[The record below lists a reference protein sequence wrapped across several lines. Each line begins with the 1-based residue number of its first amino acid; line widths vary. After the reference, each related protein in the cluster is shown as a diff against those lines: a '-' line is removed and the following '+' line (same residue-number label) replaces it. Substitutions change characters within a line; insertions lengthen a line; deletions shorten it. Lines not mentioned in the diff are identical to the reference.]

1 MRSKGKI
8 RTWNDRKGFGFI
20 APFDGK
26 EDVFIHISAFGNM
39 ERRPVEGD
47 VVTYALSKDDQGR
60 IHAKTAT
67 FPGETPAKSSGDK
80 RNRRG
85 SALPAWIFLV
95 AVGASVFFTDLP
107 IQVLV
112 FYLAVSTVTFV
123 AYAIDKWAAM
133 NNRWRT
139 AEGTLHLFALAGGWP
154 GALMAQQVLRHKTQK
169 KAFRVVFW
177 APVML
182 NCAACGWIHSA
193 DGRAWLLQFIT

>member
-8 RTWNDRKGFGFI
+8 RTWNDSKGFGFI
-20 APFDGK
+20 APFDGNK
-26 EDVFIHISAFGNM
+26 DVFIHISAFRNR

-47 VVTYALSKDDQGR
+47 VVTYAVSKDDQGR
-60 IHAKTAT
+60 IHAKSAT
-67 FPGETPAKSSGDK
+67 FPGETPAKSSRDK

-85 SALPAWIFLV
+85 SALPAWIFLI

-154 GALMAQQVLRHKTQK
+154 GALMAQQVLRHMTQM

-177 APVML
+177 ATVML
-182 NCAACGWIHSA
+182 NCAAFVWIHSA
-193 DGRAWLLQFIT
+193 DGRAWLLHFIT